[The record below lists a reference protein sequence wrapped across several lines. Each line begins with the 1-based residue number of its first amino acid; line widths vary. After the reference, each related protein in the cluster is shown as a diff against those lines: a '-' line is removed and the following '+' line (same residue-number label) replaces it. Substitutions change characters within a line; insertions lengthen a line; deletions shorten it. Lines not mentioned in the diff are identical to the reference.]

1 MTYYDTQVQKLG
13 ETQADIKLISETGE
27 TNWMTISPEKVQAIL
42 AILNKDEVT
51 E

>member
-1 MTYYDTQVQKLG
+1 MTYYDKEFQKLG
-13 ETQADIKLISETGE
+13 ERQADIQLWSIEGQTR
-27 TNWMTISPEKVQAIL
+27 WITISPEQVKAIL